1 MKLKKVI
8 KISLITLGII
18 VVVLAVTPFL
28 FKDKITEMVK
38 KSLNE
43 SVNAKIDFASVDL
56 SLLKSFPKLNVGI
69 NNLSVINYAPFEGD
83 TLAFVETTQ
92 LKMGIKELFKK
103 EGEAMS
109 INSID
114 INKARLNLLNNLDG
128 ITNYDIS
135 IADSTSD
142 NNSSES
148 TLNIDLE
155 NYSISNSSLTYFDQ
169 ESDMG
174 LIINAFNHTGSGNF
188 KGETSKLITKSN
200 ALVSFVMGE
209 TNYLNKNKVT
219 LDAVIGI
226 DFGTN
231 TYRFEDNS
239 GYVNNLLLEFDGF
252 VQLLDEGQLVD
263 ITFSNPGASF
273 KDFLALIPETYSKNL
288 NDVETNGNFKLH
300 GVIKGLN
307 NDDRIPGFNINMTSN
322 DAAFK
327 YKSLPKA
334 VENINIDISVLNETG
349 ITANTIVDINAFNF
363 KIDQD
368 VFKSEAHLKN
378 ITENMLVDAKLSGTI
393 NLANLTKAYPVE
405 LDHELSGILKA
416 NIITAFDME
425 AVTNNNYERIKSSG
439 DLNLS
444 NFNYQPEG
452 FVDALNIN
460 SAGLKFNPTTITLT
474 NFDALIGSTDIKL
487 SGDIK
492 NLFGYVLNNQELQ
505 GNFNISSNRFV
516 VQDVLAKETETVAT
530 ETEKTQFKIPQFLDC
545 TFNANAQT
553 VVYDNLNLNNV
564 SGQLRIK
571 DQTVSL
577 NNMQADIFK
586 GLINFNGS
594 VSTSEATPAFS
605 MDLNLQNMDIAQSFA
620 GLELLQNIA
629 PIAKVINGAFN
640 STLKLS
646 GNLNSEMSADLNTL
660 TGKFLAGIT
669 QATVNVPDN
678 NALKL
683 IDNQLNFVDFKD
695 LNLKDSKFDMSFNNG
710 VVDMKPVKFKIKD
723 IEVDLAGGHSFSQA
737 MNYKATFNVPAKYL
751 GNEIN
756 NLLSQLNSVE
766 ASNIVV
772 PVAANIT
779 GNIFKPEIKTDLS
792 SSVTNLT
799 KQLVEIKKQEL
810 IGDGKTK
817 ANELIGNLFGG
828 NTTKQKDS
836 ITVQDS
842 IKTNQVENTV
852 KNVLDGLLNK
862 KKKTKDTIKN

>member
-8 KISLITLGII
+8 KISSITLGII
-18 VVVLAVTPFL
+18 IVVLAVTPFL
-28 FKDKITEMVK
+28 FKDKITAMVK

-56 SLLKSFPKLNVGI
+56 SLFKSFPKLNVGI

-114 INKARLNLLNNLDG
+114 INKAQLNLLNNLDG

-155 NYSISNSSLTYFDQ
+155 NYSIANSNLTYYDE
-169 ESDMG
+169 ESNMR
-174 LIINAFNHTGSGNF
+174 LIINELNHSGSGNF
-188 KGETSKLITKSN
+188 KGDISKLTTTSN
-200 ALVSFVMGE
+200 ALVSFAMGE

-226 DFGTN
+226 DFGTS
-231 TYRFEDNS
+231 TYSFEDNS

-288 NDVETNGNFKLH
+288 NDVETKGNFKLH

-322 DAAFK
+322 DAGFK

-334 VENINIDISVLNETG
+334 VEDINIDISVVNETG

-378 ITENMLVDAKLSGTI
+378 ITENMLVDAKLNGTV
-393 NLANLTKAYPVE
+393 NLANLTRAYPVE
-405 LDHELSGILKA
+405 LEQELNGILRA
-416 NIITAFDME
+416 NINTAFDME
-425 AVTNNNYERIKSSG
+425 AVTNNRYERIKSSG
-439 DLNLS
+439 DLSLS

-460 SAGLKFNPTTITLT
+460 SAGLTFNPATIILT
-474 NFDALIGSTDIKL
+474 NFDALIGSTDIKM

-492 NLFGYVLNNQELQ
+492 NLFGFILNNQELQ

-516 VQDVLAKETETVAT
+516 VQDVLAKDTETVAK
-530 ETEKTQFKIPQFLDC
+530 ETERTQFKIPQFLDC

-594 VSTSEATPAFS
+594 VSTVSEIPVFS
-605 MDLNLQNMDIAQSFA
+605 MDLNLQSMDIAQSFA
-620 GLELLQNIA
+620 GLELLQSIA

-660 TGKFLAGIT
+660 TGNFLAGIT

-683 IDNQLNFVDFKD
+683 IDNQLNFVDFND

-723 IEVDLAGGHSFSQA
+723 IEVDLAGGHSFSQD

-751 GNEIN
+751 GKEVN

-779 GNIFKPEIKTDLS
+779 GNIFKPDIKTDLS

-810 IGDGKTK
+810 LGDGKTK
-817 ANELIGNLFGG
+817 VNDLIGNLFGG
-828 NTTKQKDS
+828 ATTKNDS
-836 ITVQDS
+836 ISKQPDS
-842 IKTNQVENTV
+842 TKTNNVETTV
-852 KNVLDGLLNK
+852 KNVLGGFLNK